1 MSAPTPACVIVGGG
15 HAAAQCALS
24 LRQHHWS
31 GGITVVGD
39 EPLQPYHRPPLSKGY
54 LKGETGPEQILIRP
68 AALYAQKDIAFR
80 LGARVVAIDRA
91 QHTVVLAD
99 GSSLAYDKVV
109 LATGSLNRK
118 PPIEGIDLPG
128 VHVLRTAAEAD
139 ALRRAVTGASRI
151 LILGGGF
158 IGLEVA
164 ASLRSQGRAVTV
176 LEREPRILS
185 RVTSPELSAF
195 LHGIHCEEGVEIH
208 TGVTVTA
215 IRGGSGRLRVETKE
229 RAVYEADVVVAG
241 TGAAPN
247 TQLAAAAGL
256 AIENGIRVD
265 ETCRTSD
272 PDIYAIGDC
281 ACQHHPLYGRDIRL
295 ECVQNAV
302 DQARTAAAAMTGQP
316 IPPRPLPWFWSDQYD
331 IKLQMAGLSTG
342 YDDLVLRR
350 HPDTPRCLSA
360 WYFKGDRLIAA
371 DAVNDAIAYAVASKL
386 ISGGKAADRLRIAD
400 PHADI
405 KNSWGPHHDRPA
417 RSVPRAS
424 PTARRSR
431 LPVPR

>member
-1 MSAPTPACVIVGGG
+1 MSGSAPACVIVGGG
-15 HAAAQCALS
+15 HAGAQCALS
-24 LRQHHWS
+24 LRQHHWN
-31 GGITVVGD
+31 GDITVVGD

-68 AALYAQKDIAFR
+68 AALYAQKNISFR
-80 LGARVVAIDRA
+80 LGARVVEIDRIKR
-91 QHTVVLAD
+91 TVIFAD
-99 GSSLAYDKVV
+99 GSTLAYDKLV

-118 PPIEGIDLPG
+118 PPIDGMDLPG
-128 VHVLRTAAEAD
+128 VHVLRTAAESD
-139 ALRRAVTGASRI
+139 ALRRAVADASRI

-164 ASLRSQGRAVTV
+164 ASLRRQGRAVRV

-185 RVTSPELSAF
+185 RVTSPEMAAF
-195 LHGIHCEEGVEIH
+195 LHGIHREEGVEIH

-215 IRGGSGRLRVETKE
+215 IRNGAGRLHVETKE
-229 RAVYEADVVVAG
+229 RAVYEADLVVAG

-247 TQLAAAAGL
+247 TQLAEAAGL
-256 AIENGIRVD
+256 AIENGVRVD
-265 ETCRTSD
+265 ESCRTSD

-281 ACQHHPLYGRDIRL
+281 ACQHHPLYDRAIRL

-302 DQARTAAAAMTGQP
+302 DQARTAAAALTGQP

-342 YDDLVLRR
+342 YDDMVLRR

-360 WYFKGDRLIAA
+360 WYFQGDRLIAA

-386 ISGGKAADRLRIAD
+386 ISGGKAADRSLIAD
-400 PHADI
+400 PHADV
-405 KNSWGPHHDRPA
+405 KKLMGA
-417 RSVPRAS
+417 
-424 PTARRSR
+424 
-431 LPVPR
+431 PV

>member
-1 MSAPTPACVIVGGG
+1 MCAASPACVIVGGG

-24 LRQHHWS
+24 LRQHQWS
-31 GGITVVGD
+31 GSITVVGD
-39 EPLQPYHRPPLSKGY
+39 EPLPPYHRPQLSKGY
-54 LKGETGPEQILIRP
+54 LKGETGPDQILIRP
-68 AALYAQKDIAFR
+68 AALYAQKEIAFR
-80 LGARVVAIDRA
+80 LGTRVVEIDWA
-91 QHTVVLAD
+91 NHAVILAD
-99 GSSLAYDKVV
+99 GATLAYDKLV

-118 PPIEGIDLPG
+118 PPIDGIDLPG
-128 VHVLRTAAEAD
+128 VHVLRTAAESD
-139 ALRRAVTGASRI
+139 ALRGAVAGASRI
-151 LILGGGF
+151 LILGGGY

-164 ASLRSQGRAVTV
+164 ASLRAQGRAVTV

-185 RVTSPELSAF
+185 RVTSPEMANF
-195 LHGIHCEEGVEIH
+195 LHGIHREEGVEIH
-208 TGVTVTA
+208 TGVTVSA
-215 IRGGSGRLRVETKE
+215 IRNGTGRLRVETKE
-229 RAVYEADVVVAG
+229 HAVYEADLVVAG

-247 TQLAAAAGL
+247 TQLAEAAGL

-272 PDIYAIGDC
+272 PDIFAIGDC
-281 ACQHHPLYGRDIRL
+281 TCQHHPLYDRAIRL

-342 YDDLVLRR
+342 YDDTVLRR

-386 ISGGKAADRLRIAD
+386 ISAGSAADGTLIAD

-405 KNSWGPHHDRPA
+405 KKLINTSRG
-417 RSVPRAS
+417 AS
-424 PTARRSR
+424 S
-431 LPVPR
+431 